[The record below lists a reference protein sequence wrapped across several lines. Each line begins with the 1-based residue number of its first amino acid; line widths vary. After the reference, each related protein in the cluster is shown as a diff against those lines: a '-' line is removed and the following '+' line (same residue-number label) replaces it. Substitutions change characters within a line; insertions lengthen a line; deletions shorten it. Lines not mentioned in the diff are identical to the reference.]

1 MNLILSR
8 AFKESVEVN
17 SESIV
22 PWIPEIFESFTIY
35 NRVQYFLHFYVHRI
49 RSCEG
54 TTDIHDLLQRVNRSS
69 TGCRQYS
76 AHRIRS
82 WANTFTA
89 SATHWTFHIWK
100 PGWTW
105 TRRRKSLASTSIPHK
120 VCSTPLIRTSWSF
133 STGPRSPLSTRTTT
147 VSSCFISF
155 RFSSRWTGVNWT
167 NYDEKLP
174 VSRIQRHSC
183 SWNSNLLKRK
193 NCENSN
199 ACERTEK
206 FSS

>member
-1 MNLILSR
+1 MLSHSEDE
-8 AFKESVEVN
+8 FDSFVNESVEVN

-22 PWIPEIFESFTIY
+22 PWIPEILGLLQFTTKSSISY
-35 NRVQYFLHFYVHRI
+35 IFLTYYYIQTSVCRI

-54 TTDIHDLLQRVNRSS
+54 MTDIHLLQRVNRSS

-105 TRRRKSLASTSIPHK
+105 TRRRKSSASISIPHK

-147 VSSCFISF
+147 VSSRFISL
-155 RFSSRWTGVNWT
+155 RFSSR
-167 NYDEKLP
+167 
-174 VSRIQRHSC
+174 
-183 SWNSNLLKRK
+183 
-193 NCENSN
+193 
-199 ACERTEK
+199 
-206 FSS
+206 